1 MWSLVSQLQVH
12 SSGWPR
18 SMNVVREMQIGFGRL
33 FHFIF
38 FKEDIKLRRG
48 RAGIWE
54 ELQGG
59 EGSEYEQNMPMK
71 YSKK

>member
-1 MWSLVSQLQVH
+1 
-12 SSGWPR
+12 
-18 SMNVVREMQIGFGRL
+18 MNVVREMQIGFGRL